1 MIKMGSKVM
10 ISDKGRH
17 KIPKEDEGKI
27 FEVRSNSF
35 EICGTTCVLLKGKRG
50 GYAVS
55 ELIEVEEEKER
66 AGKWIPCSE
75 RLPKNDG
82 FYLATIDG
90 EIAGEEKPFTGL
102 AEFENGQ
109 WIDDEEDYKCILAW
123 QPLPEP
129 YQPKG
134 EGEE

>member
-1 MIKMGSKVM
+1 MIDKNKLIEELNKMGQ
-10 ISDKGRH
+10 
-17 KIPKEDEGKI
+17 
-27 FEVRSNSF
+27 
-35 EICGTTCVLLKGKRG
+35 
-50 GYAVS
+50 
-55 ELIEVEEEKER
+55 EVERHLKSAEKEGNVMFAFSIKNQLAMLR
-66 AGKWIPCSE
+66 NVLNCVKHQSKMEKWILCSE
-75 RLPKNDG
+75 KSPKNDG